1 MFKTIAPDQQS
12 KINEFCDKSN
22 DDIIDNYDNDDDFKV
37 FYRKVK
43 RIAKDLDPR
52 MTIPQ
57 TPNTSESN
65 INKKTLSQTAK
76 LPPSPSLK

>member
-22 DDIIDNYDNDDDFKV
+22 DDIIDNYDNDDDFRE

-43 RIAKDLDPR
+43 RIVKDLDPR
-52 MTIPQ
+52 MIIPIY
-57 TPNTSESN
+57 S
-65 INKKTLSQTAK
+65 K
-76 LPPSPSLK
+76 